1 MSTKPTANELRAL
14 VAELKP
20 RSPQEVMGAA
30 ASSNLMSSMFT
41 AAVTGIGLLLCAT
54 ILMFS
59 LGFGPTAQADSKPS
73 DVADASATST
83 NSTNSTEKDADTA
96 PATTSADQAAE
107 PETAATAN
115 SENKSQTSGSTDKAI
130 EAMGIGETAD
140 PDSKPDSLENRL
152 DKILDGIE

>member
-73 DVADASATST
+73 DAADASAT
-83 NSTNSTEKDADTA
+83 STNSTEKDADTA
-96 PATTSADQAAE
+96 TATTSADQAAE
-107 PETAATAN
+107 PETAATDN
-115 SENKSQTSGSTDKAI
+115 SENKSQTSGSTAKAV